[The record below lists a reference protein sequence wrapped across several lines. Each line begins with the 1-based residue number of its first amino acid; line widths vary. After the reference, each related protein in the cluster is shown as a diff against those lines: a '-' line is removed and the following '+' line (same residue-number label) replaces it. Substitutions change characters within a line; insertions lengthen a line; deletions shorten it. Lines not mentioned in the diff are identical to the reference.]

1 MSSSDWSSD
10 VCSSDLTYQ
19 RLGWKRKQPQSPPS
33 RGRHPAPARTRKLS
47 RPCPQQPASLV
58 PSSAFLSFY
67 RLCAPVLFLFFFR
80 DFLLVPQ
87 RAVLPLSDW
96 QAPCTAR
103 ALSDSRNSSVSQSW
117 YGAGG
122 GWKLTEGV
130 K

>member
-47 RPCPQQPASLV
+47 RPCPKQPASLV

-67 RLCAPVLFLFFFR
+67 LLCAPVLFLFFFR
-80 DFLLVPQ
+80 EFVLVPH
-87 RAVLPLSDW
+87 RAVMPLSAW
-96 QAPCTAR
+96 QAPCKIGR
-103 ALSDSRNSSVSQSW
+103 ASCRERVCK
-117 YGAGG
+117 Y
-122 GWKLTEGV
+122 V
-130 K
+130 